1 MGAFCKC
8 HDPGLG
14 NPKSEGRNPKQI
26 QIPNRPMFKTSRR
39 SVVLVIPL
47 LVLGICFGLR
57 ISILGFESPAL
68 VGAVQIG
75 PGGAPGQRAENSQ
88 NTQNPIC
95 APEAG
100 WPPAVPEGQSASPG
114 GLRPIAPSIESSEE
128 PGFIRPKGRLL
139 ARIKFSSPGML
150 TAERKPMEHMIIS
163 FTPFWG
169 VSGAGGHLDF
179 LRALIAVP
187 SLCTVSARQGMSV
200 MSLTMTTISFRLFRN
215 RGMIAVGGGWLPT

>member
-57 ISILGFESPAL
+57 ISIFGFESPAL
-68 VGAVQIG
+68 GGAVQIR
-75 PGGAPGQRAENSQ
+75 PGGTPGQRAENSQ

-100 WPPAVPEGQSASPG
+100 WLPATQEGQNAPLG
-114 GLRPIAPSIESSEE
+114 GLRPSSPSIESGEE
-128 PGFIRPKGRLL
+128 PGFVPCRGRFL
-139 ARIKFSSPGML
+139 ARMKFSSQGML
-150 TAERKPMEHMIIS
+150 TAEREPTQNM
-163 FTPFWG
+163 
-169 VSGAGGHLDF
+169 
-179 LRALIAVP
+179 
-187 SLCTVSARQGMSV
+187 
-200 MSLTMTTISFRLFRN
+200 TISRSERKSTRLN
-215 RGMIAVGGGWLPT
+215 SSHLGISYAVFCLK